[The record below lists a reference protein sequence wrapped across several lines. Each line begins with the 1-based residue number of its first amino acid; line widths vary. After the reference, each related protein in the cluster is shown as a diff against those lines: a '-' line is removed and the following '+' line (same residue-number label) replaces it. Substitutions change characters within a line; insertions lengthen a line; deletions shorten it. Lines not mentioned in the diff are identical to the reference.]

1 MHQSQSPSPD
11 LSSPLSSP
19 ITEPNSQPATQ
30 AKFNHEMDMDEII
43 VDPSQPRLGETQ
55 ATEPEVRLTAAGL
68 PRKKPGRKPGST
80 VKSKNADGAPATD
93 APKVRRPRKPRD
105 PNAPP
110 VQRKRKGAPTQDD
123 DSPPGDSKS
132 LTAPGSRQPS
142 IAHLVDPDTSSSAR
156 RTPSFSQHEHVPQ
169 KAPKREELPRSMQ
182 SILNADPE
190 PPHSLHLQ
198 RHQSNSTDAAPAP
211 AATSTLPTR
220 TSGQS
225 YDPIRGNYDPVR
237 GIFGSATSPRSAAP
251 VVNRASASPS
261 IASLVDPIP
270 NVASPSRQPPQHAS
284 VQQQQTQQA
293 RGSVSRPT
301 SPLQPA
307 RAAPPPVAKTS
318 VSELKKHAPSPP
330 ASNTKAD
337 AKPKETTL
345 TASATASK
353 KPSPR
358 QKPQKSATVISSPKL
373 ASLDETPL
381 DHSRSILDFGKAEP
395 GMEIQAPS
403 IVLHIPLKAGETN
416 KYVNFMREAEARYGW
431 DALHPRL
438 AAQRDRKARI
448 AAASAALEKAAAGQ
462 ESGDEM
468 SEDSDKEASNVEMG
482 GMASGQDVV
491 EKPKKK
497 KRNFKEDE
505 YDKDDDF
512 VDDSE
517 LLWEE
522 QAAASRDGFF
532 VYSGPLISEPE
543 KPANN
548 GNDGPPK
555 RGRGSRGGRG
565 GRGGAARGGAEGGT
579 GRGGGPGSRGGRG
592 SRGGSAPRKP
602 RITKSEKEQ
611 LEREK
616 AERQKLG
623 EVNGKSGNAYSLQPQ
638 ALSLTGVG
646 A

>member
-1 MHQSQSPSPD
+1 M
-11 LSSPLSSP
+11 
-19 ITEPNSQPATQ
+19 TQ
-30 AKFNHEMDMDEII
+30 AKAHNEMDMDEII
-43 VDPSQPRLGETQ
+43 VDPSRPRLGEVP
-55 ATEPEVRLTAAGL
+55 AADPEVRLTAAGL

-110 VQRKRKGAPTQDD
+110 AQKKRKGAPTQDD
-123 DSPPGDSKS
+123 NMPPGDSKS

-142 IAHLVDPDTSSSAR
+142 IAHLVDLHTSSSAQ
-156 RTPSFSQHEHVPQ
+156 RTPSFSQREHVPQ

-182 SILNADPE
+182 SILNADPD
-190 PPHSLHLQ
+190 PPHALHSQ
-198 RHQSNSTDAAPAP
+198 HHQSCSNNSAPTSA
-211 AATSTLPTR
+211 STLPTR

-237 GIFGSATSPRSAAP
+237 GIFGSATSPRAAAP
-251 VVNRASASPS
+251 VINRASASPS
-261 IASLVDPIP
+261 IASLVDPVP
-270 NVASPSRQPPQHAS
+270 NVVSPSRQPLQQNP
-284 VQQQQTQQA
+284 VQQQAQA
-293 RGSVSRPT
+293 QGSVSRPT
-301 SPLQPA
+301 SPPQPTQTVPQPLPKSS
-307 RAAPPPVAKTS
+307 APEP
-318 VSELKKHAPSPP
+318 KKLVPSPP
-330 ASNTKAD
+330 ASSTKTD
-337 AKPKETTL
+337 SKAKATAL
-345 TASATASK
+345 TASAPASK

-358 QKPQKSATVISSPKL
+358 QKPQKSATVISSPKMT
-373 ASLDETPL
+373 SLDEPSM
-381 DHSRSILDFGKAEP
+381 DHGRSILDFGKAEP
-395 GMEIQAPS
+395 GSEVQAPS
-403 IVLHIPLKAGETN
+403 IVLHIPLKPGETN

-448 AAASAALEKAAAGQ
+448 AAASAALEKTVAGQ

-532 VYSGPLISEPE
+532 VYSGPLIPEPE

-548 GNDGPPK
+548 GDGPPK

-565 GRGGAARGGAEGGT
+565 GRGGAARGGGEGGT

-592 SRGGSAPRKP
+592 SRGGAVSRKP
-602 RITKSEKEQ
+602 KVSKAEKEQ

-623 EVNGKSGNAYSLQPQ
+623 ELNGKSGNAYSLQAQVPL
-638 ALSLTGVG
+638 APDIAGVG